1 MHSCSIHMLI
11 QQHGDKLLEKEQHL
25 SNIGHNSSFFTPFYQ
40 PIKTK
45 NLVTQPED
53 AASKEMHV
61 FEDAQSLSNGT
72 IVEFVILNVFID
84 ANSRFNSTVLPK
96 RRSQTMG
103 RLLLVTNSKELGQ
116 GNVDYPYFLPGR
128 KQPFSA
134 LEDPFYPDPRGYPHG
149 RLESLFPVA
158 SARFTV

>member
-1 MHSCSIHMLI
+1 MWFLASLIH
-11 QQHGDKLLEKEQHL
+11 QL
-25 SNIGHNSSFFTPFYQ
+25 SNSPC
-40 PIKTK
+40 
-45 NLVTQPED
+45 L
-53 AASKEMHV
+53 
-61 FEDAQSLSNGT
+61 L
-72 IVEFVILNVFID
+72 L
-84 ANSRFNSTVLPK
+84 R

-116 GNVDYPYFLPGR
+116 VTKPRDVRSKGKSMVSSQSYYQDSKIDSSSTNTELLHLLREQGSWKQSQGLSLGNVDYPYFLPGR

>member
-1 MHSCSIHMLI
+1 MWFLASLIH
-11 QQHGDKLLEKEQHL
+11 QL
-25 SNIGHNSSFFTPFYQ
+25 SNSPC
-40 PIKTK
+40 
-45 NLVTQPED
+45 L
-53 AASKEMHV
+53 
-61 FEDAQSLSNGT
+61 L
-72 IVEFVILNVFID
+72 L
-84 ANSRFNSTVLPK
+84 R